1 MARSLMRRICVYVML
16 MAVSIAA
23 ISISYGQ
30 EEAEE
35 EAGGMTFLGLIKS
48 GGFIMV
54 PILLGSV
61 AMVAL
66 SIEHAL
72 TLQFKKVVPEEFKK
86 GIKEVIKEKQID
98 MAKVKSLSGKRTV
111 PLLTQILLRVG
122 RKGKGIEETE
132 SDIGASP
139 VSRIV
144 LAALE
149 KVGHGR
155 KVVEETISDIG
166 SREVLSM
173 QRKISWLSIIAVVAP
188 MLGLLGTVTGMIRAF
203 QQIVVS
209 GTGKPSLLAQ
219 GVSEALIT
227 TAAGLIVAIPA
238 MLAHFMFKHRVQGIT
253 VAIESFSTDF
263 VDDLYSSKGEDNK

>member
-1 MARSLMRRICVYVML
+1 MARSLIKRICVYMML

-23 ISISYGQ
+23 VSITLTGTSSYGQ
-30 EEAEE
+30 EEGAEE
-35 EAGGMTFLGLIKS
+35 AAGMTFLGLIKA
-48 GGFIMV
+48 GGMLMV

-61 AMVAL
+61 AVVAL
-66 SIEHAL
+66 TIEHAL

-86 GIKEVIKEKQID
+86 GIKEIIKEKKLDI
-98 MAKVKSLSGKRTV
+98 AKVKNLCGT
-111 PLLTQILLRVG
+111 
-122 RKGKGIEETE
+122 
-132 SDIGASP
+132 GAANP

-144 LAALE
+144 LGALE

-155 KVVEETISDIG
+155 KVVEETVSDIG

-173 QRKISWLSIIAVVAP
+173 QRKISWLSIVAVVSP

-203 QQIVVS
+203 QQIVVV

-227 TAAGLIVAIPA
+227 TASGLMVAIPA
-238 MLAHFMFKHRVQGIT
+238 MLAYFIFKHRVQGIT
-253 VAIESFSTDF
+253 VAIEGFSTDF
-263 VDDLYSSKGEDNK
+263 IDGLYGPKPGDKS